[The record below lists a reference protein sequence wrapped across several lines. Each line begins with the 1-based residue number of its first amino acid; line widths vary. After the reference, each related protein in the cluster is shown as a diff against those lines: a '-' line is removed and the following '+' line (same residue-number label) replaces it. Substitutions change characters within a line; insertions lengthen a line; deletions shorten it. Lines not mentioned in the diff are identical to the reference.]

1 MTTTTTT
8 ATTTTA
14 TTTTRPE
21 RPTSVQR
28 TARTAGLLYLILAV
42 CGGFAEFFVR
52 QSLIVAGDAAATAV
66 NILGAQP
73 LFRLG
78 IVAELVGQVAFV
90 LLVLALYRVLEPVG
104 RGLARVMVAFV
115 LVAVTITALNMLN
128 QFAALHVLTGG
139 TGLAAFDPAQQQALA
154 MTFVDLHHAGYLIA
168 QVFFGLWLLPLGIL
182 IYRSGYLPKLIGALL
197 MLAAAGYVVDV
208 ATFFLAPGSGPV
220 LSEFTFV
227 GELALMLWLLVMGV
241 NVGRWERRTLETA

>member
-1 MTTTTTT
+1 MT
-8 ATTTTA
+8 ATTM
-14 TTTTRPE
+14 TRLE

-28 TARTAGLLYLILAV
+28 TARTAGVLYLILAV

-52 QSLIVAGDAAATAV
+52 QSLVVAGDAAATAA

-104 RGLARVMVAFV
+104 RNLARVMVAFV

-139 TGLAAFDPAQQQALA
+139 TGLAAFDPVQQQALA
-154 MTFVDLHHAGYLIA
+154 MMFLDLHHAGYLIA
-168 QVFFGLWLLPLGIL
+168 QVFFGLWLLPLGLL
-182 IYRSGYLPKLIGALL
+182 IYRSGFLPKFIGVLL
-197 MLAAAGYVVDV
+197 MIAAAGYVVDV
-208 ATFFLAPGSGPV
+208 ATFFLAPGSGLV

-241 NVGRWERRTLETA
+241 NVGRWERRVAATA

>member
-1 MTTTTTT
+1 MTMT
-8 ATTTTA
+8 ATTM
-14 TTTTRPE
+14 TRLE

-28 TARTAGLLYLILAV
+28 TARTAGVLYLILAV

-52 QSLIVAGDAAATAV
+52 QSLVVAGDAAATAA

-104 RGLARVMVAFV
+104 RNLARVMVAFV

-139 TGLAAFDPAQQQALA
+139 TGLASFDPVQQQALA
-154 MTFVDLHHAGYLIA
+154 MMFLDLHQAGYLIA
-168 QVFFGLWLLPLGIL
+168 QVFFGLWLLPLGLL
-182 IYRSGYLPKLIGALL
+182 IYRSGFLPKFIGVLL
-197 MLAAAGYVVDV
+197 MLATAGYVVDV
-208 ATFFLAPGSGPV
+208 ATFFLAPGFGLV

-241 NVGRWERRTLETA
+241 NVGRWERRTAATA